1 MSRTVE
7 SKNKAIVFE
16 TFDTLFNG
24 RDHAAAEKFWSAN
37 YIQHIA
43 PGRPFQLGH
52 DSPPALKYEAGLV
65 VAEGDYVIAYG
76 RFSGHTGSPMWLG
89 LRRTCSH
96 EGWVAGRA
104 LGCAPRRGNAR
115 DLKKP
120 DFPSLVTN
128 SSSDQG
134 EFSRDNAKRA

>member
-16 TFDTLFNG
+16 TFDTIFNG

-76 RFSGHTGSPMWLG
+76 RFSGQPEAQPPRCLG
-89 LRRTCSH
+89 
-96 EGWVAGRA
+96 
-104 LGCAPRRGNAR
+104 PRVYSGLEDR
-115 DLKKP
+115 
-120 DFPSLVTN
+120 PSQT
-128 SSSDQG
+128 
-134 EFSRDNAKRA
+134 